1 MFALSKHPITDT
13 MHANLPALAHKAH
26 GFFMDAHQK
35 GVSMDSALNSTGG
48 HFPHL
53 IQNCLDQMSARER
66 HTFMSVA
73 LDSVDNYT
81 QAHGQ
86 SPRPDM
92 IANALVSALN
102 TAQAFAQNGVAMDSG
117 EVASSISHAQMG
129 LTVGAV
135 ITGVFSAAIEDAV
148 PFVSFIPAARQT
160 VESKVLNFTAKS
172 NFGGYALDTE
182 ITGTS
187 AGKPYMQAARTYN
200 LPMSADRTSFAFTAT
215 ARVNQ
220 ADVTTASGTLGLS
233 ILPGRTEITVNGLV
247 VAIDTFADG
256 DVKPVNT
263 TLNKVLGAEYPFATG
278 SINTKTGV
286 MTFSFASA
294 LAVDDVVAVH
304 VHVDFDVAET
314 ALPEF
319 GFSMST
325 GARFS
330 ASESRGVLV
339 TANNSIRQIQAETG
353 MHAGVE
359 FIMHMNRQSNRER
372 LNYVMRRLIALG
384 TGKGRIQEVLIDWEN
399 QGLQKS
405 RLQVFADTLA
415 PALNHAATRIMKNS
429 DGLLRLAQ
437 ILIPESLAA
446 YMGGMIANPAFAS
459 GLNIYRLGDLNANN
473 GGMVA
478 VYVVPDDM
486 LPPSGDGEDVS
497 IVCVGGSNDPSN
509 LSVTPIAWGDFIAPT
524 FDPTVN
530 TDKESRIPFYA
541 HGFNQLNRNPKITA
555 GVVGLR
561 LKGVNISVLV

>member
-1 MFALSKHPITDT
+1 MFALSKHPITDA
-13 MHANLPALAHKAH
+13 MLPNLPSMMHKAH
-26 GFFMDAHQK
+26 GFFMDAHSK
-35 GVSMDSALNSTGG
+35 GVGMDSALNSTDGR
-48 HFPHL
+48 FPHL
-53 IQNCLDQMSARER
+53 IQQCLDQMSGRER
-66 HTFMSVA
+66 HTFLSVA
-73 LDSVDNYT
+73 MDSVDNYT

-117 EVASSISHAQMG
+117 EVASSVSHAQMG
-129 LTVGAV
+129 LTIGAV
-135 ITGVFSAAIEDAV
+135 ITGVFSAAVEDAM
-148 PFVSFIPAARQT
+148 PFASFIPATRQT
-160 VESKVLNFTAKS
+160 VETKVLNFTAKS

-187 AGKPYMQAARTYN
+187 AGKPYMQAARSYT
-200 LPMSADRTSFAFTAT
+200 LPMSGDRINFTFAAT
-215 ARVNQ
+215 AQVDPD
-220 ADVTTASGTLGLS
+220 AVTTASGALGLS
-233 ILPGRTEITVNGLV
+233 ILAGRTEITVNGVV

-256 DVKPVNT
+256 DVKPTGT
-263 TLNKVLGAEYPFATG
+263 TLNKSQGAEYPFATG
-278 SINTKTGV
+278 SINTKTGA

-294 LAVDDVVAVH
+294 LAADDVVAVH
-304 VHVDFDVAET
+304 VHVDFDVDET

-319 GFSMST
+319 GFNMTT

-353 MHAGVE
+353 LHAGVE

-384 TGKGRIQEVLIDWEN
+384 SGKGRVQEVLIDWEN

-405 RLQVFADTLA
+405 RTQVFADTLA
-415 PALNHAATRIMKNS
+415 PALNQAATRILKNS

-446 YMGGMIANPAFAS
+446 YMGGMIANPAYAT
-459 GLNIYRLGDLNANN
+459 GLNIYRLGDLSANN

-478 VYVVPDDM
+478 VYVVPDAM
-486 LPPSGDGEDVS
+486 LPPSVDGEDVG

-530 TDKESRIPFYA
+530 TTKETKIPFYA